1 MLVHCLYASRLLA
14 PLDPKVLDAIFVT
27 SHRNNMENGI
37 TGILCFNE
45 TTFIQLLEGSRREVS
60 SLFRNITQDD
70 RHFDVEL
77 LLHEEIERRS
87 FSSWT
92 MGKVNLD
99 KVNPAVLLRY
109 SEKPKLDPFS
119 SSGSAVLSLLTEL
132 VNTASISIRSS

>member
-1 MLVHCLYASRLLA
+1 MLVHCLYASRSRA
-14 PLDPKVLDAIFVT
+14 PLDPKVLDSILVT

-60 SLFRNITQDD
+60 SLFRNIAQDD

-99 KVNPAVLLRY
+99 KVNLAILLRY